1 MNYKKIE
8 ELFIDFILDI
18 IGPNEEI
25 ENERNNN
32 LKIIQDIILN
42 ILTQKLPDYK
52 THVLTYGSFPIKT
65 YLKDADIDITIFFE
79 SKIEK
84 KVLTDIPIQL
94 IDKTILI
101 IRDELERQ
109 NRESLFEL
117 ISDIK
122 VINGGIRL
130 LKCRIGSINID
141 ISINNFAGLFKII
154 FIDFIENQLKFQFNK
169 KNLFNDRGYDEYKIN
184 IFRRTLLLIKGW
196 CFYEGKLMGSNIG
209 LMASYTLEI
218 LVIFLFNLH
227 YDVIQNEY
235 DGFEKFFELMN
246 KINWKNNIIT
256 LYGIMPKFNFYSK
269 LQNLNNSEQKE
280 KENKENKENKDN
292 KELNININM
301 PFWFLD
307 NNNNNNDIITFS
319 NKDIE
324 PLLNINEVKTFIQS
338 LNKGIGN
345 IYLLKEGN
353 VINGANFDKYINV
366 LDPLNNHN
374 NLGKSINYHS
384 YKKMKKVI
392 LYINKKLKNIQDIR
406 KKYNPFLYINALL
419 NLFKETLSKIDVEL
433 FSNSLNNPEF
443 ISNSKIYKK
452 FHKYDKN
459 NNVNIYYNIDK
470 SEIEKFNNLFTDNPR
485 NDDSTIFEEEDLD
498 NYEEDDEDIEESDSD
513 KSEIE
518 EDEDKDKYEEEE
530 DEVKKEKNEII
541 DEDIEEN
548 EQYLEIKEN
557 IYFEQLLTKGIIK
570 NLFEEKEKRTEI
582 VKYNNQLLEKSK
594 QYTNNLEK
602 LLKLHKLI

>member
-1 MNYKKIE
+1 MENY
-8 ELFIDFILDI
+8 
-18 IGPNEEI
+18 
-25 ENERNNN
+25 
-32 LKIIQDIILN
+32 
-42 ILTQKLPDYK
+42 
-52 THVLTYGSFPIKT
+52 
-65 YLKDADIDITIFFE
+65 
-79 SKIEK
+79 
-84 KVLTDIPIQL
+84 
-94 IDKTILI
+94 
-101 IRDELERQ
+101 
-109 NRESLFEL
+109 
-117 ISDIK
+117 
-122 VINGGIRL
+122 
-130 LKCRIGSINID
+130 
-141 ISINNFAGLFKII
+141 
-154 FIDFIENQLKFQFNK
+154 
-169 KNLFNDRGYDEYKIN
+169 
-184 IFRRTLLLIKGW
+184 
-196 CFYEGKLMGSNIG
+196 
-209 LMASYTLEI
+209 
-218 LVIFLFNLH
+218 
-227 YDVIQNEY
+227 
-235 DGFEKFFELMN
+235 
-246 KINWKNNIIT
+246 IIT
-256 LYGIMPKFNFYSK
+256 LYGIIPKFNFYSK
-269 LQNLNNSEQKE
+269 LQNLNNNKQKE
-280 KENKENKENKDN
+280 KEKNEN

-301 PFWFLD
+301 PFWFL
-307 NNNNNNDIITFS
+307 NNNNNDIITFS
-319 NKDIE
+319 NKNIE

-338 LNKGIGN
+338 LNNGIGN

-374 NLGKSINYHS
+374 NLDKSINYHS

-470 SEIEKFNNLFTDNPR
+470 SEIEKFNNLFTDIPR
-485 NDDSTIFEEEDLD
+485 NDDSRIFEEKDLN
-498 NYEEDDEDIEESDSD
+498 NYEEEDDEDIEESDSD

-557 IYFEQLLTKGIIK
+557 IYFKQLLTKGIIK
-570 NLFEEKEKRTEI
+570 NLFEKKEKRPEI